1 MTSEAA
7 LRGVRVLT
15 LPSVVFASGLAGHV
29 SGDGA
34 TPPAWV
40 LVALFVL
47 TVVAV
52 APFAGTAM
60 SPARVVALL
69 VGGQGVL
76 HTALQLLG
84 ETAVTATTTMAG
96 AALGMPASSPTG
108 SHLMPT
114 GSHLMTHPD
123 AAASSHGSVMSLMGG
138 GHLVMLLAHLAAAVA
153 VGVWLAAGERALWML
168 LALTARPLVDAWG
181 TVKAVARGGVGAV
194 VVRCPRRQPSWGM
207 QFVVRASVW
216 ATGVVSRR
224 GPPDAAS
231 LEPYADAA
239 VSTV

>member
-1 MTSEAA
+1 MTSDAV
-7 LRGVRVLT
+7 LRGVRVVT
-15 LPSVVFASGLAGHV
+15 LPSVLFVSGLAGHV
-29 SGDGA
+29 ASDGA
-34 TPPAWV
+34 TPAVWV

-47 TVVAV
+47 TMLAV
-52 APFAGTAM
+52 APFTGTAM
-60 SPARVVALL
+60 SPARVMALL

-84 ETAVTATTTMAG
+84 ETAVTATT
-96 AALGMPASSPTG
+96 ASRTG

-114 GSHLMTHPD
+114 GSHVMPASSHVMTHPD
-123 AAASSHGSVMSLMGG
+123 AATSHGSVMSLMSG

-181 TVKAVARGGVGAV
+181 TVIAVARGRVGAV
-194 VVRCPRRQPSWGM
+194 VVSCPLLQPGWGM
-207 QFVVRASVW
+207 RCVAGASVW
-216 ATGVVSRR
+216 TTGVVTRR
-224 GPPDAAS
+224 GPPGVAS
-231 LEPYADAA
+231 QEPYAAAA

>member
-1 MTSEAA
+1 MTSDAV
-7 LRGVRVLT
+7 LCGVRVLT
-15 LPSVVFASGLAGHV
+15 LPAVLFTSGLAGHMA
-29 SGDGA
+29 GDGA
-34 TPPAWV
+34 VPAVGV

-47 TVVAV
+47 TVVAL

-84 ETAVTATTTMAG
+84 GTGV
-96 AALGMPASSPTG
+96 PASSPTG
-108 SHLMPT
+108 SHLMST

-123 AAASSHGSVMSLMGG
+123 AATSHGSVMSLMSG
-138 GHLVMLLAHLAAAVA
+138 GHLVMLLTHLAAAVA

-168 LALTARPLVDAWG
+168 LALTARPLVDAWR
-181 TVKAVARGGVGAV
+181 TVAAVARGRVAALV
-194 VVRCPRRQPSWGM
+194 VSCPRLQPGCGM
-207 QFVVRASVW
+207 RYVVRASVW
-216 ATGVVSRR
+216 TTGVVTRR
-224 GPPDAAS
+224 GPPSAAS
-231 LEPYADAA
+231 HEPYADAA